1 MMGLGLGL
9 GNGQALRQCDEGLIW
24 IYGLAMAA
32 SLIHATLFSL
42 GQTDAQPDIAVL
54 WPSI

>member
-1 MMGLGLGL
+1 MGLGLGL
-9 GNGQALRQCDEGLIW
+9 GNGQALGCCHVGLIR

-42 GQTDAQPDIAVL
+42 GQSDSQPNIAGL
-54 WPSI
+54 